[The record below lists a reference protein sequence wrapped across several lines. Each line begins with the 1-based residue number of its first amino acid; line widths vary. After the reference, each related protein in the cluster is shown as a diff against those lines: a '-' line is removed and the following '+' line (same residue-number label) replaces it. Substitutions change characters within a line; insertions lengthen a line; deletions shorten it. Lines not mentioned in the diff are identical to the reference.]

1 MTGRFQVPASCFYQ
15 SQRLRLHYVDWGNES
30 APPLILLHGNRDHC
44 RSWDWVAERL
54 RDQYHIIAPDLRGHG
69 DSSWSPEGNYTF
81 PSYVYDLAELIRQR
95 NLAPVR
101 IIAHSLAG
109 VVSLRYAGVFPES
122 VLRVVAIEGLGIQ
135 PKAEGEQAS
144 LGTVLR
150 LRRWIERRHELTT
163 RRPRRYTSI
172 DDAMTRMWQ
181 ENARLS
187 REQVHHLTFHGMA
200 LTEDGS
206 YTWKYDNYSRLFS
219 LIDIS
224 LGELKEIWARII
236 CPTLLVWGS
245 ESWAPHPRDD
255 GKLAAFTNAT
265 VAEFKAGHWVH
276 HDQLE
281 EFVAQVGA
289 FLAD

>member
-1 MTGRFQVPASCFYQ
+1 MTRHFQVPASCFYQ

-101 IIAHSLAG
+101 IIAHSLGG

-122 VLRVVAIEGLGIQ
+122 VLRIVAIEGLGIQ

-144 LGTVLR
+144 LSTVQR

-163 RRPRRYTSI
+163 RRARRYTSI
-172 DDAMTRMWQ
+172 DDAMARMWQ

-187 REQVHHLTFHGMA
+187 REQIRHLTFHGMS
-200 LTEDGS
+200 LHEDGS
-206 YTWKYDNYSRLFS
+206 YTWKYDNYSRHFS
-219 LIDIS
+219 LLDIS
-224 LGELKEIWARII
+224 LGELKEIWARIT

-245 ESWAPHPRDD
+245 ESWAPHPCED

-276 HDQLE
+276 HDQLQ
-281 EFVAQVGA
+281 EFVAEAGA